1 MSTKGCLTR
10 LLQREEGPML
20 QRLECRA
27 VGAIALRPS
36 GAGVA
41 CAFGGRSAAPAPSV
55 AAHRAAPAIVAATRQ
70 QFASAQRN
78 DHRYAAT
85 LAIFFT
91 GVQRKLE
98 KMFGTRE
105 ALIVWGSAKF
115 SSCCRGVPAVP
126 TTSTYAAALLVQGWE
141 VVLSSR

>member
-1 MSTKGCLTR
+1 MFAAERQSRLQALTIGRALHVNERMSNKASSTR
-10 LLQREEGPML
+10 R
-20 QRLECRA
+20 RTN
-27 VGAIALRPS
+27 
-36 GAGVA
+36 VA
-41 CAFGGRSAAPAPSV
+41 KTRVSRSRRDS
-55 AAHRAAPAIVAATRQ
+55 
-70 QFASAQRN
+70 
-78 DHRYAAT
+78 RYAAT